1 MTPKKTLQQR
11 ERELQTLLA
20 TPAGR
25 KELEELEAAYQ
36 AAGGGQRP
44 GKASVIT
51 YILVHERQKG
61 LIVR

>member
-1 MTPKKTLQQR
+1 MTPTKTLRER

-25 KELEELEAAYQ
+25 EEIEELEARCH
-36 AAGGGQRP
+36 AAGGVVRL

-51 YILVHERQKG
+51 YILVHERGRG
-61 LIVR
+61 LIRG